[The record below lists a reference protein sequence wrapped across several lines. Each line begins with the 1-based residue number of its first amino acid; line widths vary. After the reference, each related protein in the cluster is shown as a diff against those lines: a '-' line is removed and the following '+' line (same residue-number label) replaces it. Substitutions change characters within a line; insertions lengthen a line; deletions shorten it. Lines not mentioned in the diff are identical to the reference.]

1 LTKKAITLKVQT
13 AMNDTTNTPLTRPV
27 RIATLLMAAA
37 VMVGGMGCITASL
50 IDSAQRSANDRA
62 RKAREAQSQR
72 AERVPP
78 AQAPAQPDP
87 KP

>member
-1 LTKKAITLKVQT
+1 MKVQI
-13 AMNDTTNTPLTRPV
+13 AMNDTPDAPLTRPI
-27 RIATLLMAAA
+27 RIATLLMACA

-50 IDSAQRSANDRA
+50 IDSAQRAADRRA
-62 RKAREAQSQR
+62 YKATMEAQRQR
-72 AERVPP
+72 ADKAQP